1 MGLEVIPVAGRA
13 ERRAF
18 LELPWRLYR
27 DDRAWR
33 APLRLERR
41 LHLSE
46 HNPFLRHGEWQP
58 FLACR
63 DGEPVGRVSA
73 QIDTLHRARYGPDT
87 GHFGLLEGVDDAGV
101 FAALLEAAEGWLAA
115 RGTRRVTGPFNLS
128 INQECGLLVDGFD
141 TPPVVLMPHGRPWY
155 GRHVEAAGYRP
166 VRDLLA
172 YWIHTDFDPPR
183 VMRALIERYA
193 GRIRVRPLN
202 KRALACEVEIL
213 RDLFNDAW
221 AENWGFVPFTREE
234 LADLGRLLR
243 FLLPQSLVQIAEL
256 DGAPAA
262 FIVGLP
268 DLNAAAA
275 DLDGR
280 LLPFGW
286 LKLLARVRG
295 GRVSTGRVPLM
306 GVRRRYQRS
315 PLGSALAFAV
325 IDAVKRALYAHG
337 IGHVEM
343 SWILGDNAGMRS
355 ILEAIGSRVYKRYR
369 LYEKALAASAAS

>member
-1 MGLEVIPVAGRA
+1 MGLEVVAVTGRA
-13 ERRAF
+13 DRRAF

-27 DDRAWR
+27 DDPAWR

-41 LHLSE
+41 LHFSA

-58 FLACR
+58 FLALR
-63 DGEPVGRVSA
+63 NGEAVGRASA
-73 QIDTLHRARYGPDT
+73 QIDRLHRARYGPDT
-87 GHFGLLEGVDDAGV
+87 GHFGLLEGVDDAQV
-101 FAALLEAAEGWLAA
+101 FAALLGAVEGWLAQ
-115 RGTRRVTGPFNLS
+115 RGARRVTGPFNLS
-128 INQECGLLVDGFD
+128 INQECGLLVEGFD
-141 TPPVVLMPHGRPWY
+141 TPPVVMMPHGRPWY

-172 YWIHTDFDPPR
+172 YWIHTDFDPPH
-183 VMRALIERYA
+183 VMRALIARYA
-193 GRIRVRPLN
+193 ARIRVRPLA
-202 KRALACEVEIL
+202 KRALAAEVEIL

-234 LADLGRLLR
+234 LADLGRMLR
-243 FLLPQSLVQIAEL
+243 FLVPEPLVQIAEL

-280 LLPFGW
+280 LLPCGW
-286 LKLLARVRG
+286 MKLLARVRG
-295 GRVSTGRVPLM
+295 GRVATGRVPLM

-343 SWILGDNAGMRS
+343 SWILEDNAGMRS

-369 LYEKALAASAAS
+369 LYEKSLAASAAS